1 MGPWVYMNGEVIPS
15 EQASIHVYDH
25 GFLYGDGAFDTCRVY
40 HGKVFKLKEH
50 VARLF
55 RSAVALLI
63 KIPYSQETIENAV
76 LELVERNS
84 VDDGYIRITL
94 TRGVGLGLD
103 PIKFEN
109 ISPTI
114 VITTDEL
121 ALYPD
126 SAYESGLDM
135 VTVSTRVPSPDALD
149 TRVKSLGHYV
159 ANIQA
164 KFEANRVGAGEGLM
178 LNSQGYVAEATG
190 DNVFAIRNGKI
201 LTPHPS
207 CGILQGITRDT
218 VIELARSKGYE
229 VDETF
234 LTLMDL
240 YWAEECFLTG
250 TAAEVIP
257 VVKLD
262 GRQIGLGKPGPI
274 TKELI
279 EAFRAL
285 TRGI

>member
-1 MGPWVYMNGEVIPS
+1 MGPWVYMNGELIPR
-15 EQASIHVYDH
+15 EQAHIHIYDH

-50 VARLF
+50 VDRLF
-55 RSAVALLI
+55 RSAIALLI
-63 KIPYSQETIENAV
+63 KMPYTREDIENAV
-76 LELVERNS
+76 LELVKRNE
-84 VDDGYIRITL
+84 VGDGYIRITL

-109 ISPTI
+109 TPPTI

-121 ALYPD
+121 ALYPE
-126 SAYESGLDM
+126 SAYQTGLDM

-164 KFEANRVGAGEGLM
+164 KYEANRVGAGEGLM
-178 LNSQGYVAEATG
+178 LNSQGHVAEATG
-190 DNVFAIRNGKI
+190 DNVFIIRKGKI

-207 CGILQGITRDT
+207 CGILQGVTRDT
-218 VIELARSKGYE
+218 VIELARSKGFE
-229 VDETF
+229 VEETI
-234 LTLMDL
+234 LTLMDF
-240 YWAEECFLTG
+240 YWADECFLTG

-257 VVKLD
+257 VVKID
-262 GRQIGLGKPGPI
+262 GRQIGSGKPGPV

-285 TRGI
+285 TRGL